1 MPTERRSRSEATKLR
16 AIYLPDTSSASYNGL
31 NLVPSGM
38 TAFDH
43 IAHDLR
49 KRISQGEWP
58 AGVRLPT
65 ERSLAQS
72 YDVSRNTIRR
82 ALGEL
87 EGHGLLS
94 RHVGRGTYVI
104 SSGAPP
110 RDNEDTFMQRMA
122 SASPVAMLEVRLII
136 EPQVTAL
143 AAARASKRDLET
155 IKAVLAGSLSAEN
168 ATMFEGWDVRLHQ
181 AICDAAHNDLL
192 SDYLRALSKVRSQP
206 QWVQLNAKCMTAER
220 RAVFNMHH
228 REVVAALLVR
238 DATGAAQK
246 MREHLRAVRDATLPF
261 L

>member
-1 MPTERRSRSEATKLR
+1 MLVMYLR
-16 AIYLPDTSSASYNGL
+16 DNTFTSYNAL
-31 NLVPSGM
+31 IWSSPGM

-82 ALGEL
+82 ALDEL

-94 RHVGRGTYVI
+94 RHVGRGTYVT

-110 RDNEDTFMQRMA
+110 RDKQETFMQRMA

-143 AAARASKRDLET
+143 AAARADKPDLET
-155 IKAVLAGSLSAEN
+155 IKEALAGTLSADN
-168 ATMFEGWDVRLHQ
+168 VTRFEEWDVRLHQ
-181 AICDAAHNDLL
+181 AICDAAHNNLI
-192 SDYLRALSKVRSQP
+192 SDYFRALSAVRSQP
-206 QWVQLNAKCMTAER
+206 QWVQLNAKCMNAER
-220 RAVFNMHH
+220 RAVYNVHH
-228 REVVAALLVR
+228 REIVAALLVR
-238 DATGAAQK
+238 DATGGAQK

>member
-1 MPTERRSRSEATKLR
+1 MQV
-16 AIYLPDTSSASYNGL
+16 IYLRDSSFASYNAL
-31 NLVPSGM
+31 IWSSPGM

-82 ALGEL
+82 ALDEL

-94 RHVGRGTYVI
+94 RHVGRGTYAI
-104 SSGAPP
+104 PSDAP
-110 RDNEDTFMQRMA
+110 RDNQHTFMRRMA

-143 AAARASKRDLET
+143 AAARADKRDLEA
-155 IKAVLAGSLSAEN
+155 IKEALAGTLSADN
-168 ATMFEGWDVRLHQ
+168 VTMFEEWDVRLHQ
-181 AICDAAHNDLL
+181 AICDAAHNDLI
-192 SDYLRALSKVRSQP
+192 SDYFRALSAVRNQP
-206 QWVQLNAKCMTAER
+206 RWVQLNAKCMNAER
-220 RAVFNMHH
+220 RAVYNIHH
-228 REVVAALLVR
+228 RKIVAALLVR
-238 DATGAAQK
+238 DATGGAQK